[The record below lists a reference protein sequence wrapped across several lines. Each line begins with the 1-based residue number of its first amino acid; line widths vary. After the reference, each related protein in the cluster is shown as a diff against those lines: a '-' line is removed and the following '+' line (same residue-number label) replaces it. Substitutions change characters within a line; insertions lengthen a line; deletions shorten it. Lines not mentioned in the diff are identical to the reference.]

1 MKAERGTATELGMPL
16 GDRIVIFLGV
26 PAIGLLIGL
35 LLPPLARWAL
45 GWSVAL
51 PMRPAFRVVGA
62 VDRPWEIAVNLAIWL
77 VLGLVV
83 VASAMTE
90 SMSVTITDTELRL
103 HKGDWNRTIPRTDV
117 DAVFMEGKRL
127 VVLDRESRQLVR
139 DAAHAPAS
147 ALSAT
152 LRAYGYRWRDADPYQ
167 GLYRRWWT
175 DTPELPEAVNKV
187 LAARELALKRKAAD
201 EVREL
206 GDAVQRLGFAI
217 REEGPRQYWRPLV
230 RS

>member
-1 MKAERGTATELGMPL
+1 MKATVLGMPRAE
-16 GDRIVIFLGV
+16 RIVILLGV
-26 PAIGLLIGL
+26 PAVGLLVGL
-35 LLPPLARWAL
+35 ALPAVARWAL
-45 GWSVAL
+45 GLSIGL

-77 VLGLVV
+77 VVGLVV
-83 VASAMTE
+83 ARAAMSESAR
-90 SMSVTITDTELRL
+90 VTLTDTELRL
-103 HKGDWNRTIPRTDV
+103 DRGEETRTIARADIET
-117 DAVFMEGKRL
+117 VFVEDSRL
-127 VVLDRESRQLVR
+127 VVLDRRSLQLAR
-139 DAAHAPAS
+139 DPVQAPVA
-147 ALSAT
+147 ALSAA
-152 LRAYGYRWRDADPYQ
+152 LRSHGYPWRDADPYQ

-206 GDAVQRLGFAI
+206 GEAVQRLGFAI
-217 REEGPRQYWRPLV
+217 REDGVKQYWRPLV